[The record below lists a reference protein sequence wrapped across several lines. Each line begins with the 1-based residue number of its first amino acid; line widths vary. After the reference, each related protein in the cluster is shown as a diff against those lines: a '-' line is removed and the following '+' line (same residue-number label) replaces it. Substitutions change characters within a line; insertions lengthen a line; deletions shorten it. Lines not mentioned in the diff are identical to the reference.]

1 MVILVAKIQH
11 KQNGIWADSAFS
23 HALSVEREKRAN
35 SAIFFIQ
42 CSLFGI
48 APLLITYNILL
59 IFDMYIFQD
68 FLVLKMMT
76 KAILRRQHAL
86 ASSVTSCL
94 L

>member
-48 APLLITYNILL
+48 APLLITY
-59 IFDMYIFQD
+59 Y
-68 FLVLKMMT
+68 
-76 KAILRRQHAL
+76 
-86 ASSVTSCL
+86 
-94 L
+94 